1 MLGFASHQNKTTVSR
16 QLFMNYQGF
25 KLDINSMPGETG
37 NGFTLE
43 VAFWMTDWLSAQEAI
58 AMIHSIVFF
67 SSGLLPGAIS
77 N

>member
-1 MLGFASHQNKTTVSR
+1 
-16 QLFMNYQGF
+16 
-25 KLDINSMPGETG
+25 MPGETD

-67 SSGLLPGAIS
+67 SSALRPGAIS

>member
-1 MLGFASHQNKTTVSR
+1 MLGFACHQNKTTVSR

-25 KLDINSMPGETG
+25 KLDINSMPGETD

-67 SSGLLPGAIS
+67 SSALRPGAIS

>member
-1 MLGFASHQNKTTVSR
+1 
-16 QLFMNYQGF
+16 MNYWTF
-25 KLDINSMPGETG
+25 KLRINSKLSERD
-37 NGFTLE
+37 NGFTFR
-43 VAFWMTDWLSAQEAI
+43 VAFRMTDWPSAQEAI